1 MLAPTKKPLTKTSS
15 ASTPFV
21 ELRVVGP
28 PDRCKAA
35 ETALKQLGF
44 TIEPTAVPWREAFAE
59 LGSPDLV
66 GRILR
71 GTRHKE
77 GLTQV
82 ELSRKTGIPQRHLS
96 EMEHDKRPIGKKAAQ
111 VLAQALNVDYKLFL

>member
-1 MLAPTKKPLTKTSS
+1 MLAPTKKPRTKTSKAS
-15 ASTPFV
+15 APLV
-21 ELRVVGP
+21 EFRVVGP

-44 TIEPTAVPWREAFAE
+44 TIEPTTVPWREAFTE
-59 LGSPDLV
+59 FDSSDLV

-96 EMEHDKRPIGKKAAQ
+96 EMEHEKRPIGKKTAQ
-111 VLAQALNVDYKLFL
+111 VLAQALNVDCKLFL